1 MDQNIKIEL
10 GKDGV
15 LLACIDMQGRSMNVF
30 SMDLMDSLERLVIH
44 VEEDPAVRA
53 VVVTSGKSAFIAG
66 ADLAMVKM
74 FTERARTDSHS
85 ELVGLCGRLGH
96 IFRRLEKSGKPWVA
110 AVNGLALGGGLELC
124 LACHARVAADGP
136 GVMLGLP
143 EIKLGLLPGAGG
155 TQRLPRLVGAALGLR
170 MLLQGDPLK
179 PAQALECGLVDEVVS
194 ADVLI
199 DAARR
204 KALAMADSP
213 VIAMQPWDR
222 VESSFDDGEL
232 DLTASGAHQR
242 IAAGLRLSDDLIE
255 KYPAY
260 TAIMN
265 CVIDGWT
272 IPVDAALDHEM
283 DIFVGLIQNRVAGNM
298 ILSLFLN
305 RQRSLK
311 AAPIALDPRTAK
323 VAVIGEG
330 GEAVASRLL
339 LGRAKVVGPD
349 ELGAGDVA
357 VRMNGTQAPAG
368 TEVAWLTDGVAVG
381 NARAGVWAAPKSE
394 YGRAVEVVVDGEDAA
409 GRDAALAVAQWL
421 GADAVLVS
429 RGATSYLESLAKVRA
444 AARAAGCSEEEQLL
458 AVSLAAIR
466 TWLDKG
472 VEDIELADSAA
483 VVAGIAPAYSG
494 GPFCYALQHG
504 PESLRAWAEKARARD
519 TALFAWP
526 DGVVS
531 LFAQATC

>member
-15 LLACIDMQGRSMNVF
+15 LLACIDMQRRSMNVF
-30 SMDLMDSLERLVIH
+30 SMDMMDSLERLIVH

-85 ELVGLCGRLGH
+85 ELVGLCGRLGR
-96 IFRRLEKSGKPWVA
+96 IFRRLEKSPKPWVA

-124 LACHARVAADGP
+124 LACHARVAVDGL
-136 GVMLGLP
+136 GLMLGLP

-155 TQRLPRLVGAALGLR
+155 TQRLPRLVGAPLGLR

-179 PAQALECGLVDEVVS
+179 PAQALSCGLVDEVVS
-194 ADVLI
+194 ADALL
-199 DAARR
+199 DTARR

-213 VIAMQPWDR
+213 LIAMQPWDR
-222 VESSFDDGEL
+222 TGSSFDDGEL
-232 DLTASGAHQR
+232 ALPAPGAHQR
-242 IAAGLRLSDDLIE
+242 IAAALGLSDDLIE

-265 CVIDGWT
+265 CVIDGWE

-283 DIFVGLIQNRVAGNM
+283 DIFVGLIQNPVAGNM
-298 ILSLFLN
+298 IRSLFLN

-311 AAPIALDPRTAK
+311 AAPISLDPRTAK

-330 GEAVASRLL
+330 GEAVAGRLS

-357 VRMNGTQAPAG
+357 VRLNGAKAPAG
-368 TEVAWLTDGVAVG
+368 TEVVWLADGAVLSDAG
-381 NARAGVWAAPKSE
+381 AGVWAAPKSE
-394 YGRAVEVVVDGEDAA
+394 YGRAVEVVVESDDAA
-409 GRDAALAVAQWL
+409 ARDAALAVVRWL

-429 RGATSYLESLAKVRA
+429 RGTTSYLESLSKVRE

-472 VEDIELADSAA
+472 VEDIELADSSA

-494 GPFCYALQHG
+494 GPFCCALQHG
-504 PESLRAWAEKARARD
+504 PESLRAWAEKAQARD
-519 TALFAWP
+519 AALFAWP
-526 DGVVS
+526 EGAAS
-531 LFAQATC
+531 LFAQAG